1 MTDRRAFIQSGVSL
15 VALAA
20 LPLPIA
26 LASFGGPS
34 FAGSL
39 DERSLVVVDRNLPAS
54 AVLAAEAAA
63 ADCRV
68 LGFDNDI
75 ARLWMSEI
83 EPRLRAGPL
92 TLVGHTSAA
101 TLFCLELL
109 AQDYGAQVVRRVTE
123 MRGVSWLIATSPARR
138 AALVPVAQIAPRS

>member
-83 EPRLRAGPL
+83 EPRLRTGPL
-92 TLVGHTSAA
+92 RIAGHTSAA
-101 TLFCLELL
+101 TLFCLETL
-109 AQDYGAQVVRRVTE
+109 AQDYGAHAVRRVPE
-123 MRGVSWLIATSPARR
+123 VQGVTWLIATSPARR
-138 AALVPVAQIAPRS
+138 AAFAPVRQLAARS